1 MHRPL
6 ISGLVRGTRR
16 PGIPGIWLLV
26 FVFLLITL
34 FQYAESLEKL
44 SFMAHLTTNL
54 GLTRFTIERILYL
67 LPIVWAGVLFGL
79 KGGIITSS
87 IAVAIMLPRA
97 ILISPNRVDAMVET
111 IAVFVVGNLVA
122 FSLHALK
129 QEQEVSEQ
137 LRASEHR
144 YRGLFESAHDA
155 IWVHDLKGNIIAANK
170 ACVGLTGYDLEELQD
185 IKVSELISGDNYE
198 TAIGMKQAVLGGK
211 TLGYLGE
218 LKMLKK
224 DGTEAL
230 IQLASSSV
238 RGNGLPTAFQ
248 CIARDVTV
256 AKRMEENLHFF
267 LQQITRAQE
276 EERRRIAHEL
286 HDDTIQALAVHSLR
300 IDELASNIKRL
311 RKDDIPQH
319 LEELHDQVNN
329 ITQGLRRLSQDLRP
343 AALDRLGLLPALEWL
358 ASNVAEHSGI
368 ETAVKV
374 LGAVRRFSDEVELVL
389 FRIVQEALRNVWKH
403 AQATKADITVEFEDN
418 RIRITVED
426 NGSGFNLPHSV
437 TDLPR
442 SGKLGLAGMRERSEL
457 LGGTIT
463 IESEPEKGTAIIAE
477 LPV

>member
-1 MHRPL
+1 MNRPL
-6 ISGLVRGTRR
+6 MSRLVRGIRK
-16 PGIPGIWLLV
+16 PGIWLLV

-54 GLTRFTIERILYL
+54 GLTRFTLERILYL
-67 LPIVWAGVLFGL
+67 LPIIWAGVLFGL
-79 KGGIITSS
+79 KGGVITSS

-97 ILISPNRVDAMVET
+97 ILISPNRLDAILET
-111 IAVFVVGNLVA
+111 IAVFIVGNLVA
-122 FSLHALK
+122 FSLQALR

-155 IWVHDLKGNIIAANK
+155 IWVHDMNGNIIAANK
-170 ACVGLTGYDLEELQD
+170 ACVGLTGYDLEELQG
-185 IKVSELISGDNYE
+185 IKVSELISGYNYE
-198 TAIGMKQAVLGGK
+198 TIVGMEQAVLGGK

-218 LKMLKK
+218 LKMIKK

-230 IQLASSSV
+230 IQLASSMV
-238 RGNGLPTAFQ
+238 GDNGLPTTFQ

-256 AKRMEENLHFF
+256 AKRMEENLHYF

-286 HDDTIQALAVHSLR
+286 HDDTIQALAAHSLQ
-300 IDELASNIKRL
+300 IDELASNIKRV
-311 RKDDIPQH
+311 RKQAIPQH

-358 ASNVAEHSGI
+358 ASNMEEYSGI
-368 ETAVKV
+368 EPTVKV
-374 LGAVRRFSDEVELVL
+374 LGTVRRLSDEVELVL

-403 AQATKADITVEFEDN
+403 ARATRVEITVEFEDA

-426 NGSGFNLPHSV
+426 NGSGFSLMHSV

-457 LGGTIT
+457 LRGTIT

-477 LPV
+477 VPV